1 VVHPELALEQKSDNK
16 QLPYPMLHWFLK
28 FYWKL
33 IGWKIAGNF
42 PYQYKKMVLAV
53 APHTSWID
61 VMIGFAA
68 RNELKIPHAR
78 FLGKKELFV
87 GPLGW
92 LLRKLGGTAVD
103 RHSKQGMVDQAVAL
117 FDNNENFLL
126 GLAPEGTRKRVD
138 KLRSGF
144 YHIAKKAQVP
154 ILPVGLDFKN
164 KQLVVGEPL
173 FTTDDEA
180 GDLEKIIAFFSII
193 EGRCP
198 QYDLQ
203 HLKNL

>member
-1 VVHPELALEQKSDNK
+1 
-16 QLPYPMLHWFLK
+16 MLHWFLT

-33 IGWKIAGNF
+33 TGWKIAGSF

-61 VMIGFAA
+61 VMFGFSA
-68 RNELKIPHAR
+68 RNELNIPHAK

-87 GPLGW
+87 GPVGW
-92 LLRKLGGTAVD
+92 VLRKLGGTPVD
-103 RHSKQGMVDQAVAL
+103 RHSKHGMVDQAVAL
-117 FDNNENFLL
+117 FDANENFLL

-144 YHIAKKAQVP
+144 YHIAKKAGVP
-154 ILPVGLDFKN
+154 ILPIGLDFKN
-164 KQLVVGEPL
+164 KQLVIGEA
-173 FTTDDEA
+173 FYTTDDEA
-180 GDLEKIIAFFSII
+180 GDIKKVIDFFSSIQ
-193 EGRCP
+193 GKNP
-198 QYDLQ
+198 QYDLR